1 MKVKIFDTALNPA
14 PGSCYFDVKKEIEH
28 MQKKYVIKDI
38 KTIMTYPGGFDVML
52 AIFYEDIQQS
62 SLQQKEF
69 DWTNSEEEINKF
81 IASHDV
87 LKVEHFN
94 GMDAGDINTMV
105 TYRKSKNEGA
115 KS

>member
-1 MKVKIFDTALNPA
+1 MKGEIFDTALNPA
-14 PGSCYFDVKKEIEH
+14 PGTCYFDVKEEIEH

-38 KTIMTYPGGFDVML
+38 KTIMTYPNGFDVML
-52 AIFYEDIQQS
+52 AIFYEAPSI
-62 SLQQKEF
+62 LQQKEF

-94 GMDAGDINTMV
+94 GEDYGDINTMV
-105 TYRKSKNEGA
+105 TYRKSANDEEN
-115 KS
+115 